1 MVNKNIR
8 EMYSSYSKVL
18 PYWVLNPENKPTLE
32 AYDNYIYYSGNFISN
47 DNDLFRY
54 DERSLDSLTII
65 SKDPDIK
72 YLRLDMDSSTP
83 MISKPDLYTNF
94 NYYVE
99 KVSFY
104 SQGVWRIEFKRDYIT
119 LWIQFLQNIRYN
131 SGYGNI
137 RTLTTRTNLIDD
149 NYQFEDEKLKSLPLK
164 ISGWKAEELEPV
176 SDILSI
182 EELDRWDTQITAYY
196 SRMRSD
202 WYGADRYKFPDI
214 RFHINF
220 IKDDADRT
228 SFCEYYV
235 FNTEEYGMVY
245 IPRVNFSP
253 LGMSELYIPINT
265 INVSSGDIELA
276 RIYHPQDIE
285 KYLVNNKWASQ
296 FMGIYILPNWLT
308 TSIAIDYIINDIT
321 VQVSGGSFTFTR
333 LIQIPFGINTIR
345 IKSIKYQT
353 PPLLKTELSKK
364 LGVKNKLI
372 ARSVF
377 QSLPT
382 YLNYANTQINFQK
395 YPGFIDLDTMIF
407 EYDFIFSGQGIAIY
421 YSNYETVENWIKP
434 LPQQLPSSTSKFA
447 QYIQANQNV
456 LQTGIWVK
464 QEEAK
469 VNLATGAA
477 NALVGA
483 IGSGIG
489 LYGFGQLRNVA
500 SEMLD
505 PYTHIYGSIN
515 GGLGAI
521 HGANQAIQ
529 GVTNMVR
536 AQNEVKFEKS
546 RVKAKY
552 ADTFNSST
560 RQINSTQAID
570 ALSKEFVEGKFCD
583 VIIYPIIDNLDI
595 YNDTIVRCGNK
606 TYEYFKLNDL
616 LTVGEDKKFNYF
628 EVNAENFY
636 KETSNF
642 SKIWEHFTYEEIS
655 MILDWL
661 ESGIRLW
668 KTQGVEYD
676 YQE

>member
-1 MVNKNIR
+1 MVKNIN
-8 EMYSSYSKVL
+8 EMYSKYSKVL
-18 PYWVLNPENKPTLE
+18 PYWVLNTENKPTLE
-32 AYDNYIYYSGNFISN
+32 AFQNYVNSDNFTLNN
-47 DNDLFRY
+47 NDLFRY
-54 DERSLDSLTII
+54 DERSLDTLTII

-72 YLRLDMDSSTP
+72 YLILDITSSTP
-83 MISKPDLYTNF
+83 LVEKPFYFTDF
-94 NYYVE
+94 HYYVE

-104 SQGVWRIEFKRDYIT
+104 SQGVWKIEFKRDYIT
-119 LWIQFLQNIRYN
+119 LWIQFLQNIRSN

-137 RTLTTRTNLIDD
+137 RTLTTRTNLIND
-149 NYQFEDEKLKSLPLK
+149 NYQFEDEKLKTLPLK
-164 ISGWKAEELEPV
+164 ISGWKSEELQPDPNIIYTDTFNPF
-176 SDILSI
+176 DITRFWL
-182 EELDRWDTQITAYY
+182 RY
-196 SRMRSD
+196 SRMENWFYPD
-202 WYGADRYKFPDI
+202 KVVDLMFEITLITEGADRT
-214 RFHINF
+214 NF
-220 IKDDADRT
+220 N
-228 SFCEYYV
+228 EYYV
-235 FNTEEYGMVY
+235 FNTEEFGMLF
-245 IPRVNFSP
+245 IPKVEYRT
-253 LGMSELYIPINT
+253 LGMNTDYILFKIAEGGIGTNEW
-265 INVSSGDIELA
+265 G

-296 FMGIYILPNWLT
+296 FMGVYILPNWLT
-308 TSIAIDYIINDIT
+308 SSIPIKPLPNNIVVED
-321 VQVSGGSFTFTR
+321 FTFTN
-333 LIQIPFGINTIR
+333 LLQVPFGIGTTR
-345 IKSIKYQT
+345 IKSINFIT
-353 PPLLKTELSKK
+353 PQLLKTEFSKK

-372 ARSVF
+372 SQSIF
-377 QSLPT
+377 QSLPI
-382 YLNYANTQINFQK
+382 YLNNANTQINFQK
-395 YPGFIDLDTMIF
+395 YPGFFNLDKIQL
-407 EYDFIFSGQGIAIY
+407 EYDFIFTGHGVGIF
-421 YSNYETVENWIKP
+421 YSKYEMVENWIKNFP
-434 LPQQLPSSTSKFA
+434 NQLPSSTSKFA
-447 QYIQANQNV
+447 QYIQANQNT

-515 GGLGAI
+515 GGLGTI

-536 AQNEVKFEKS
+536 AQNEVKFEKA

-560 RQINSTQAID
+560 RQINYSQAID
-570 ALSKEFVEGKFCD
+570 ALSKEFTEGKAYD
-583 VIIYPIIDNLDI
+583 TLIYPIFDNLDI

-616 LTVGEDKKFNYF
+616 LAVGEDKKFNYF
-628 EVNAENFY
+628 EVNAENFF

-668 KTQGVEYD
+668 NTKEVEYE

>member
-1 MVNKNIR
+1 MVKNIN
-8 EMYSSYSKVL
+8 EMYSKYSKVL
-18 PYWVLNPENKPTLE
+18 PYWVLNTENKPTLE
-32 AYDNYIYYSGNFISN
+32 AFQNYVNSDNFTLNN
-47 DNDLFRY
+47 NDLFRY
-54 DERSLDSLTII
+54 DERSLDTLTII

-72 YLRLDMDSSTP
+72 YLILDISSSTP
-83 MISKPDLYTNF
+83 MVEKPFYFTDF
-94 NYYVE
+94 HYYVE

-104 SQGVWRIEFKRDYIT
+104 SQGVWKIEFKRDYIT
-119 LWIQFLQNIRYN
+119 LWVQFLQNIN
-131 SGYGNI
+131 NNNFGNI
-137 RTLTTRTNLIDD
+137 RTLTTRTNLIND
-149 NYQFEDEKLKSLPLK
+149 NYQFEDDKLKSFPLK
-164 ISGWKAEELEPV
+164 ISGWKSEELQP
-176 SDILSI
+176 DPNII
-182 EELDRWDTQITAYY
+182 HTDTFKPFNITRFWLHY
-196 SRMRSD
+196 SRMKNWFYPD
-202 WYGADRYKFPDI
+202 KVVDLTFDIILITEGADRT
-214 RFHINF
+214 NF
-220 IKDDADRT
+220 N
-228 SFCEYYV
+228 EYYV
-235 FNTEEYGMVY
+235 FNTEEFGMLFIPKVYYGSFGMITDY
-245 IPRVNFSP
+245 ILFREADRDEEW
-253 LGMSELYIPINT
+253 G
-265 INVSSGDIELA
+265 
-276 RIYHPQDIE
+276 RIYQTQDIE

-296 FMGIYILPNWLT
+296 FMGVYILPNWLT
-308 TSIAIDYIINDIT
+308 SSIPIKPLPNNI
-321 VQVSGGSFTFTR
+321 VVEGFTFTN
-333 LIQIPFGINTIR
+333 LLHVPFGIGTTR
-345 IKSIKYQT
+345 IKSINYIT
-353 PPLLKTELSKK
+353 PSILKTEFSKK
-364 LGVKNKLI
+364 LGVKNKLVSQSI
-372 ARSVF
+372 F
-377 QSLPT
+377 QSLPI
-382 YLNYANTQINFQK
+382 YLNNANTQINFQK
-395 YPGFIDLDTMIF
+395 YPGFFNLDKTQF
-407 EYDFIFSGQGIAIY
+407 EYDFIFTGQGVGIF
-421 YSNYETVENWIKP
+421 YSKYEMVENWIKNF
-434 LPQQLPSSTSKFA
+434 PQQLPSSTSKFA

-505 PYTHIYGSIN
+505 PYTHIYGTIN

-521 HGANQAIQ
+521 HGANQAVQ

-536 AQNEVKFEKS
+536 AQNEVKFEKA

-560 RQINSTQAID
+560 RQINYSQAID
-570 ALSKEFVEGKFCD
+570 ALSKEFTEGKAYD
-583 VIIYPIIDNLDI
+583 TLIYPIFDNLDI

-606 TYEYFKLNDL
+606 TYEYFKLNEL

-655 MILDWL
+655 MILEWL